1 MTPEFGVNPT
11 SFLLQ
16 NSFQVYAKGGVWALG
31 SGKQAGLAADL
42 GMAFMDDWVV
52 GNEKG

>member
-1 MTPEFGVNPT
+1 M
-11 SFLLQ
+11 
-16 NSFQVYAKGGVWALG
+16 G

-52 GNEKG
+52 GNEKGRYWLSDDIVGLVGSLVM